1 MQEINVSDPW
11 FLLIKK
17 GNKKIEGRLNK
28 GTFANLKKDDII
40 KFKNNDSFFMAKII
54 KIIKYSTFE
63 EYLSQEGLART
74 LPGIKTIKEGI
85 DIYYKYYTPEQEKEF
100 GILEIYVKLLS

>member
-17 GNKKIEGRLNK
+17 GKKKIEGRLNK

-85 DIYYKYYTPEQEKEF
+85 NIYYKYYTPEQEKEI
-100 GILEIYVKLLS
+100 GILAIYIKLL